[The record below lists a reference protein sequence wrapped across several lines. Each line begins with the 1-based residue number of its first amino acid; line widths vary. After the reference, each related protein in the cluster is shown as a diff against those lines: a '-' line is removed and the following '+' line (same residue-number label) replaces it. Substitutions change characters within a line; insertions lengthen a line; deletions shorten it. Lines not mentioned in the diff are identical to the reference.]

1 VGIEDKISNK
11 VQDLK
16 GEGKEHAGRASDDP
30 QLEAEGRG
38 DQTKADLKD
47 AGEKVK
53 DAFKH

>member
-47 AGEKVK
+47 AGEKIK